1 MFKKFMHKT
10 KKAGLS
16 PGTLVYVGETPTEQ
30 VSVQLL
36 KYTEEAVEESELPPG
51 AALPVAESKSV
62 TWLNV
67 SGVHDT
73 AVIERIG
80 MQYNLHPL
88 TTEDIVNTSQ
98 RPKLEDYESYLFI
111 VAKMVYYQP
120 EKENLTVEQISF
132 VVGPNLVLSFQEH
145 KADVFDPVRQRIRIA
160 KGKIRRMG
168 SDYLAYAL
176 IDAIVDNY
184 FSVLEKMGDVVQELD
199 LQVMESPERSVLSSL
214 NSLKREM
221 ILLRKSIWPLRE
233 VINGLMRGET
243 KLITKPVIIFLRD
256 VYDHTIQVNDAIET
270 YRDLVSGLMDV
281 YLSSISNRMNEVMKM
296 LTIIATIFI
305 PLTFLAGLYGMNF
318 DFMPELHVWW
328 AYPTLLAFML
338 VIAVIMLIY
347 FKRKDWL

>member
-1 MFKKFMHKT
+1 MFKKFMRKT

-16 PGTLVYVGETPTEQ
+16 PGTLIYVGENPDEP
-30 VSVQLL
+30 VSLQCI
-36 KYTEEAVEESELPPG
+36 KYAEEGVEETEPGLSDSLP
-51 AALPVAESKSV
+51 LPEPKSV
-62 TWLNV
+62 TWLNI

-73 AVIERIG
+73 AFIERIG
-80 MQYNLHPL
+80 TEYNVHPL
-88 TTEDIVNTSQ
+88 TMEDIVHTDQ
-98 RPKLEDYESYLFI
+98 RPKLEDYENYLF
-111 VAKMVYYQP
+111 VVTKMVYYEP

-132 VVGPNLVLSFQEH
+132 VVAPNLVLSFQEH
-145 KADVFDPVRQRIRIA
+145 KADVFDPVRQRIRTA
-160 KGKIRRMG
+160 KGKIRKMG

-184 FSVLEKMGDVVQELD
+184 FSILEKMGDVVQELD
-199 LQVMESPERSVLSSL
+199 LQVMESPERSALNSL
-214 NSLKREM
+214 NTLKREM

-233 VINGLMRGET
+233 VINSMMRGET
-243 KLITKPVIIFLRD
+243 KLITKPVIVFLRD

-281 YLSSISNRMNEVMKM
+281 YLSSVSNRMNEVMKM

-328 AYPTLLAFML
+328 AYPTLLAVML
-338 VIAVIMLIY
+338 AIAVIMLVY